1 MSVVT
6 AKVYEDKI
14 VMATDSIIAYGW
26 TKTSP
31 VVEKDGKKTRNFSK
45 LIEVNGMLIGGVGSA
60 ESIQLMQIFATTVY
74 KPKSSNEKDMLDF
87 VVEFNKWKKD
97 MPAISI
103 DPGDVEFLIAVDGEL
118 FYIGG
123 LYIEH
128 VMNYSAIG
136 AGMDYALAALYLGH
150 SPAEAAKTACELNC
164 FVSEP
169 VFELTQ
175 ERKKK

>member
-6 AKVYEDKI
+6 ARVYEDKI
-14 VMATDSIIAYGW
+14 VMAADSIIAYGW

-31 VVEKDGKKTRNFSK
+31 VVENDGKKTRNFSK

-60 ESIQLMQIFATTVY
+60 ESIQLMQIFATTH

-87 VVEFNKWKKD
+87 VVEFNKWKND
-97 MPAISI
+97 MPASSI
-103 DPGDVEFLIAVDGEL
+103 DSADAEFLIAVDGEL
-118 FYIGG
+118 FCIGG